1 MILISTEITQQTF
14 VLLIRLQKT
23 SWSRSTYSSWSYVFK
38 TFSRRLQDVFKT
50 SSGLLQDVL
59 KTSSRRLQEIS
70 KTFSRRLQD
79 VFKTSSGLLQD
90 VLKTSSRRLQEIS
103 KTSSRRLQDV
113 LKTSS
118 RHLQHVFQTYY
129 QVKVF
134 LVIHF
139 QDIFETY
146 LKRSW
151 DVLLRWLSAGGL
163 LRSHFPEI
171 YGHCAK
177 SPRVTKISQ
186 VLVFHFTTPFSGFIL
201 QRCI

>member
-1 MILISTEITQQTF
+1 MILISTEITQQTYVLIKTNVF
-14 VLLIRLQKT
+14 ALLIRLQKT
-23 SWSRSTYSSWSYVFK
+23 SWSRSTYSSWSYVF
-38 TFSRRLQDVFKT
+38 
-50 SSGLLQDVL
+50 
-59 KTSSRRLQEIS
+59 